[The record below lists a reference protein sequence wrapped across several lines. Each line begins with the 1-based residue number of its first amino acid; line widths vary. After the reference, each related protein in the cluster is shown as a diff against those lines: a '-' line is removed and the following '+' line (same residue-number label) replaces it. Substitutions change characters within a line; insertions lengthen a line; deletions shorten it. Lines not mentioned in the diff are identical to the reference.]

1 MRRSGACA
9 EILNTFGPAGKQR
22 GRSPGASRNGRGG
35 LRFGRAWRFIVGMI
49 IGLGKTRCRS
59 VAVAMGVLWAAGGF
73 AGAGT
78 AWAEEGRAP
87 APPPPAT
94 VPAPTSKEA
103 AELHAVAE
111 SLWDAFVPESI
122 KAEYEL
128 LGPEELLAFFKRLET
143 AGKQEDLKEFAAF
156 APETRAAIAAMQAMP
171 DYADYADW
179 LREQLAD
186 MEAAQEAVT
195 PPRVPPPPPPD
206 GPAKPNEKDPAP
218 PKAEA
223 ENVPLYAMWVG
234 RVERRPRP
242 PRADELLPVVRE
254 AFAAEGVPEA
264 LVWLAET
271 ESAFNPRARSPVG
284 ARGLFQLMP
293 DTAKSLG
300 LSLLPFDQRTQPQAS
315 ARAAAAYLKK
325 LHARFGDWPLALA
338 AYNGGEGRVSRTLK
352 ARGAKDFAG
361 IAEHLPAE
369 TRLYVPKVLAT
380 VRVRAGVAPGE
391 LAAPGA
397 AAAR

>member
-1 MRRSGACA
+1 MFLLPVKTNA
-9 EILNTFGPAGKQR
+9 R
-22 GRSPGASRNGRGG
+22 GRAVAALLAGG
-35 LRFGRAWRFIVGMI
+35 LA
-49 IGLGKTRCRS
+49 
-59 VAVAMGVLWAAGGF
+59 AMNAAG
-73 AGAGT
+73 
-78 AWAEEGRAP
+78 AP
-87 APPPPAT
+87 QDAAPAAPPPAAT
-94 VPAPTSKEA
+94 LTREQV

-111 SLWDAFVPESI
+111 SLWEAFAPESV

-128 LGPEELLAFFKRLET
+128 LGPDELTAFFKRLET
-143 AGKQEDLKEFAAF
+143 AGQREDLKEFAGL
-156 APETRAAIAAMQAMP
+156 APETRAAIAALQAMP

-186 MEAAQEAVT
+186 MEAAQEAVA
-195 PPRVPPPPPPD
+195 PPPAPPVAPPD
-206 GPAKPNEKDPAP
+206 EPAKPPRPLP
-218 PKAEA
+218 PKAA
-223 ENVPLYAMWVG
+223 ENVPLYELWVG

-242 PRADELLPVVRE
+242 PRADEHLPAVRE

-264 LVWLAET
+264 LAWLAEI
-271 ESAFNPRARSPVG
+271 ESSFNPRARSPAG

-293 DTAKSLG
+293 ETARALG
-300 LSLLPFDQRTQPQAS
+300 LSLLPFDQRTQPGAS

-338 AYNGGEGRVSRTLK
+338 AYNGGEGRVSRALRD
-352 ARGAKDFAG
+352 RGAKDFAG

-391 LAAPGA
+391 LRAPA
-397 AAAR
+397 PAAR

>member
-1 MRRSGACA
+1 M
-9 EILNTFGPAGKQR
+9 T
-22 GRSPGASRNGRGG
+22 
-35 LRFGRAWRFIVGMI
+35 
-49 IGLGKTRCRS
+49 IGVVKTSCRI
-59 VAVAMGVLWAAGGF
+59 ATMGVLLAGGVVAAGSVR
-73 AGAGT
+73 
-78 AWAEEGRAP
+78 AEGGRPSAP
-87 APPPPAT
+87 SAPPA
-94 VPAPTSKEA
+94 AASPTTKEA

-128 LGPEELLAFFKRLET
+128 LGPDELLAFFKRLET
-143 AGKQEDLKEFAAF
+143 AGQQEDLKAFAGL
-156 APETRAAIAAMQAMP
+156 APETKAAIAAMQTLP
-171 DYADYADW
+171 DYAEYADW

-195 PPRVPPPPPPD
+195 PPRAPPVPPD
-206 GPAKPNEKDPAP
+206 GPAKPKDPLP
-218 PKAEA
+218 PKVGER
-223 ENVPLYAMWVG
+223 VPLYEMWVG
-234 RVERRPRP
+234 RVGQRPRP
-242 PRADELLPVVRE
+242 PRADEHLPVVRA

-264 LVWLAET
+264 LAWLAET
-271 ESAFNPRARSPVG
+271 ESSFNPRARSPAG

-325 LHARFGDWPLALA
+325 LYARFGDWPLALA

-352 ARGAKDFAG
+352 AQGARDFAG

-391 LAAPGA
+391 LSAPTQ
-397 AAAR
+397 

>member
-1 MRRSGACA
+1 MS
-9 EILNTFGPAGKQR
+9 
-22 GRSPGASRNGRGG
+22 
-35 LRFGRAWRFIVGMI
+35 
-49 IGLGKTRCRS
+49 IGLGNRGCRS
-59 VAVAMGVLWAAGGF
+59 AALVALVVGGLAA
-73 AGAGT
+73 AA
-78 AWAEEGRAP
+78 AVRAEEGKASD
-87 APPPPAT
+87 PPPPPVA
-94 VPAPTSKEA
+94 APTPEQA
-103 AELHAVAE
+103 AALHSMAE
-111 SLWDAFVPESI
+111 SLWDVFVPESI

-128 LGPEELLAFFKRLET
+128 LGPDELLAFFKRLET
-143 AGKQEDLKEFAAF
+143 AGQQEDLKEFAGL

-195 PPRVPPPPPPD
+195 PPRLPPVLPD
-206 GPAKPNEKDPAP
+206 GPAKPRDPATS
-218 PKAEA
+218 PKAE
-223 ENVPLYAMWVG
+223 EEGVPLYELWVG

-242 PRADELLPVVRE
+242 PRADEFLPVVRA

-264 LVWLAET
+264 LAWLAET
-271 ESAFNPRARSPVG
+271 ESSFNPRARSPVG

-293 DTAKSLG
+293 ETAKALG

-325 LHARFGDWPLALA
+325 LYTRFGDWPLALA

-352 ARGAKDFAG
+352 TRGATDFAG

-391 LAAPGA
+391 LAAPTAPTA
-397 AAAR
+397 AER

>member
-1 MRRSGACA
+1 
-9 EILNTFGPAGKQR
+9 
-22 GRSPGASRNGRGG
+22 
-35 LRFGRAWRFIVGMI
+35 MI
-49 IGLGKTRCRS
+49 IGRGKSGCRS
-59 VAVAMGVLWAAGGF
+59 AVAGALLAGGLAAAGPVR
-73 AGAGT
+73 
-78 AWAEEGRAP
+78 AEEGGKP

-94 VPAPTSKEA
+94 APTPEQVV
-103 AELHAVAE
+103 ELHAVAE
-111 SLWDAFVPESI
+111 SLWDAFVPDAI

-128 LGPEELLAFFKRLET
+128 LGPDELLAFFKRLET
-143 AGKQEDLKEFAAF
+143 AGRQDDLREFAAL

-195 PPRVPPPPPPD
+195 SSRVPE
-206 GPAKPNEKDPAP
+206 KPKDPAP
-218 PKAEA
+218 PKI
-223 ENVPLYAMWVG
+223 ENVPLYELWVG
-234 RVERRPRP
+234 RVTRRPRP
-242 PRADELLPVVRE
+242 PRADELLPVLRA

-271 ESAFNPRARSPVG
+271 ESSFNPRARSPVG

-293 DTAKSLG
+293 ETAKALG
-300 LSLLPFDQRTQPQAS
+300 LSLLPFDQRIQPQAS

-325 LHARFGDWPLALA
+325 LYTRFGDWPLALA

-352 ARGAKDFAG
+352 ARGATDFAA

-380 VRVRAGVAPGE
+380 VRVRAGVGPGE
-391 LAAPGA
+391 LAAP
-397 AAAR
+397 R